1 MVFILSNIWK
11 EHMIPFIQKSQF
23 LSKILGVTVIKDNAT
38 VRNVEATVLH
48 ALPTTTEVAI
58 DLNKPLLLE
67 ISTDAATYD

>member
-1 MVFILSNIWK
+1 
-11 EHMIPFIQKSQF
+11 
-23 LSKILGVTVIKDNAT
+23 VIKDNAT

-48 ALPTTTEVAI
+48 ALPTTTEIAI